1 MQSRNLTRILVV
13 VIAISGL
20 SLAQSASTP
29 VSRDSINA
37 NYGKLPLTFEANHG
51 QIDSRVKFVSRAAGY
66 TAFLTSEGLVLSLRT
81 VDHSIEKTLPRVPP
95 KHETLQFKILGATKN
110 PVAMGEVPQPGLVN
124 YFIGNNPAKWQKHV
138 PTYAQV
144 RYKNIY
150 PGIDLLYYGNHRQ
163 LEFDFAVAPGAD
175 PGQIQFEIQGAGQI
189 HLDAEGN
196 LVLTTGGG
204 KIHFQAPTVYQES
217 HGQRL
222 PVNGGYVVSDSS
234 HIGFHVAQHD
244 STKPLVID
252 PVLVYSTYLGGSGN
266 DQPSGLAVDSSGNVY
281 VAGSTDST
289 DFPLSTLGSLPAGST
304 HVFVAKLDATGSN
317 LIYTDYLGGN
327 SQDYGYALALDSAN
341 NVYITG
347 STASSDF
354 PMVKPFQGTY
364 PGTFNTF
371 LSKISSDGSSLSYS
385 TYFGG
390 NGSDIPAGVAVDGAG
405 NMLIAGYTSST
416 NLPVANAY
424 QSTVAPNLG
433 GMFGNYGFL
442 TKFSPDGSSL
452 VYSSY
457 FGGNSNV
464 PLNCNGTP
472 CWPQPI
478 STISGLA
485 LDASGNAYL
494 GGSTNTYN
502 FPVTSGAYLT
512 TDSTQENS
520 SVGFVSKF
528 TGSGNLQY
536 STYFYEASGSVTD
549 VIAIAVDSTGSA
561 YVTGV
566 ALSDGT
572 FPITSTGICDPSIST
587 WICNFAFVSKFD
599 PTGTTLLYSTFLGP
613 NNNAVPQAIALD
625 SNNDAYVLGVTSSGS
640 FSTVTGI
647 ENFSKGNDVLLVK
660 IDAAA
665 TTQLFATYLGG
676 SGDDQ
681 PGPGALA
688 LDGSGNVYVAGFTDS
703 TDFPITPSAFQ
714 KQLGGSTDV
723 FILKIGTDAAPAVSL
738 SPASLQFSNRV
749 VGSSSQPQSVL
760 LRNIGSGPLTI
771 SSITSSSDFK
781 ETNDCGNS
789 VPAAGSCSFSV
800 TFSPVGS
807 GVRVGS
813 IAIQDDAA
821 GSAHLISLDGSG
833 SGAVVGLAPSSLI
846 FPSVP
851 LGSSG
856 TAEAVTLA
864 NDGNMDL
871 SIAGIQITG
880 DYAQT
885 NNCPAILSA
894 SSVCTINV
902 TFTPAAT
909 GVRSGALTISDGAAN
924 SPQILGLNGTGVPLA
939 ALPVLTPV
947 SLAFPA
953 VPVGSSA
960 TVQSISLANHGNIAL
975 NISGIQVQGNYAQ
988 TNICPAILTP
998 GSTCAISVTFTPT
1011 GAGTRTGSLT
1021 ISDSATDSPQIVGL
1035 SGTGLDFTLASA
1047 ISKVTVKAGTLA
1059 TYTLTVTPLG
1069 GSFANAVKMGCSGA
1083 PAKAT
1088 CSVSPSPVTPG
1099 LNSATVTLTI
1109 NSTAASAALVP
1120 LRVFPGQPRAY
1131 AIWMQLQGFGLFGIM
1146 FAVSKRR
1153 SKKLPALVLLM
1164 LLVGAMLSMS
1174 ACAGGTGIAPQPQPG
1189 TTPGTYTITVS
1200 GTSGTLQHSVPV
1212 TLTVQ

>member
-81 VDHSIEKTLPRVPP
+81 VDHSIEKTHSTIPP

-110 PVAMGEVPQPGLVN
+110 PVARGEVPQPGLVN

-138 PTYAQV
+138 PTYARV

-424 QSTVAPNLG
+424 QSTVSPNLG

-452 VYSSY
+452 VYSTY

-464 PLNCNGTP
+464 PLNCGGTP
-472 CWPQPI
+472 CWPQPVSSI
-478 STISGLA
+478 VGMA
-485 LDASGNAYL
+485 LDNSGYAYVT
-494 GGSTNTYN
+494 GNTNTNN
-502 FPVTSGAYLT
+502 FPVTRGVYQG
-512 TDSTQENS
+512 TDTIPQNG

-528 TGSGNLQY
+528 DSVGSLEY
-536 STYFYEASGSVTD
+536 STYLYESSGQLTD
-549 VIAIAVDSTGSA
+549 IAAIAVDGSGSA
-561 YVTGV
+561 YITGV

-572 FPITSTGICDPSIST
+572 FPVTITSICDPGVSFYG
-587 WICNFAFVSKFD
+587 CEFGFVTKFD
-599 PTGTTLLYSTFLGP
+599 AAGATLRYSTFLGL
-613 NNNAVPQAIALD
+613 NNNAVPQAILLDGNNNAYILALT
-625 SNNDAYVLGVTSSGS
+625 GSGS
-640 FSTVTGI
+640 FGLVNGI
-647 ENFSKGNDVLLVK
+647 EQFSGGSDILLAE
-660 IDAAA
+660 IDAA
-665 TTQLFATYLGG
+665 
-676 SGDDQ
+676 
-681 PGPGALA
+681 
-688 LDGSGNVYVAGFTDS
+688 
-703 TDFPITPSAFQ
+703 
-714 KQLGGSTDV
+714 
-723 FILKIGTDAAPAVSL
+723 
-738 SPASLQFSNRV
+738 
-749 VGSSSQPQSVL
+749 
-760 LRNIGSGPLTI
+760 
-771 SSITSSSDFK
+771 
-781 ETNDCGNS
+781 
-789 VPAAGSCSFSV
+789 
-800 TFSPVGS
+800 
-807 GVRVGS
+807 
-813 IAIQDDAA
+813 
-821 GSAHLISLDGSG
+821 
-833 SGAVVGLAPSSLI
+833 
-846 FPSVP
+846 
-851 LGSSG
+851 
-856 TAEAVTLA
+856 
-864 NDGNMDL
+864 
-871 SIAGIQITG
+871 
-880 DYAQT
+880 
-885 NNCPAILSA
+885 
-894 SSVCTINV
+894 
-902 TFTPAAT
+902 
-909 GVRSGALTISDGAAN
+909 
-924 SPQILGLNGTGVPLA
+924 
-939 ALPVLTPV
+939 
-947 SLAFPA
+947 
-953 VPVGSSA
+953 
-960 TVQSISLANHGNIAL
+960 
-975 NISGIQVQGNYAQ
+975 
-988 TNICPAILTP
+988 
-998 GSTCAISVTFTPT
+998 
-1011 GAGTRTGSLT
+1011 
-1021 ISDSATDSPQIVGL
+1021 
-1035 SGTGLDFTLASA
+1035 
-1047 ISKVTVKAGTLA
+1047 
-1059 TYTLTVTPLG
+1059 
-1069 GSFANAVKMGCSGA
+1069 
-1083 PAKAT
+1083 
-1088 CSVSPSPVTPG
+1088 
-1099 LNSATVTLTI
+1099 
-1109 NSTAASAALVP
+1109 
-1120 LRVFPGQPRAY
+1120 
-1131 AIWMQLQGFGLFGIM
+1131 
-1146 FAVSKRR
+1146 
-1153 SKKLPALVLLM
+1153 
-1164 LLVGAMLSMS
+1164 
-1174 ACAGGTGIAPQPQPG
+1174 
-1189 TTPGTYTITVS
+1189 
-1200 GTSGTLQHSVPV
+1200 
-1212 TLTVQ
+1212 